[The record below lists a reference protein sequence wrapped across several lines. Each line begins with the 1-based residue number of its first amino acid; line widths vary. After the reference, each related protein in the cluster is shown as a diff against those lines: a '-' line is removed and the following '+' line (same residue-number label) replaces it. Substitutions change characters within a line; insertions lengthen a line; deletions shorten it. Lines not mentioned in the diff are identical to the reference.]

1 MREIDIPLS
10 KHLSQINE
18 TSRENVSS
26 DISKLKDENISL
38 LKDNLN
44 PELYHRS
51 LSDSQ
56 DNLININY
64 NTSKKLIFPQ
74 KQDHLFFFYFSYQ
87 IFLLV
92 WIMDQYQHQQMN

>member
-56 DNLININY
+56 DNLINI
-64 NTSKKLIFPQ
+64 K
-74 KQDHLFFFYFSYQ
+74 FFFISLIKYFY
-87 IFLLV
+87 
-92 WIMDQYQHQQMN
+92 